1 MLSVGPFAGHTLPY
15 HPMLIPFSIN
25 TLLYP
30 AVRWLLIPGPFAVLG
45 FILSGCAHSEITAFR
60 DLAFATKQFESIV
73 VFAQGMTLDN
83 AVEFERQLCEKVAPT
98 PCVSGQSVLPPTR
111 QYTAEEVQHYLAQ
124 SGADGVLFIGLV
136 ADQTDTRYMG
146 TITSSSASGSIN
158 FYGNSAYWSST
169 GQSASTPVYS
179 SIRVAFGQLALFDR
193 RSGDIAWRG
202 EIKVTGKGKWWNRTD
217 SAFISSATSKI
228 VRELKEAGL
237 IGPPLD
243 PPPARSRESSS
254 ESFW

>member
-1 MLSVGPFAGHTLPY
+1 MLSVGPFTGKTLPY

-30 AVRWLLIPGPFAVLG
+30 AVRWLLIPGPFVVLG
-45 FILSGCAHSEITAFR
+45 FILPGCAHSEITAFR

-202 EIKVTGKGKWWNRTD
+202 EIKVTGKVNGGTER
-217 SAFISSATSKI
+217 I
-228 VRELKEAGL
+228 VPASVPRR
-237 IGPPLD
+237 
-243 PPPARSRESSS
+243 ARSYENSRKQA
-254 ESFW
+254 